1 MGTREIRVGTRGIR
15 VGMEG
20 MGVGMRGI
28 EWNRNRKKKT
38 KKKFIKSNFL
48 YFLKLKKN
56 ETRIV
61 IKR

>member
-1 MGTREIRVGTRGIR
+1 MMGMMGTREIR

-28 EWNRNRKKKT
+28 EWNRNRKKNE

-48 YFLKLKKN
+48 FFLKLKQKQKTKL
-56 ETRIV
+56 EFS
-61 IKR
+61 